1 MNNLHDI
8 SLLDQS
14 SHVLMSC
21 LLDKLGPLITTT
33 PNVLDHDMRY
43 ELVKRTQQ
51 LAVEARQ
58 LYSRTTTE
66 SDHDAEKAELL
77 DLGYCCERTGQT
89 VRIELPLLLP
99 KRGGDSAF
107 ITGPLHRLL
116 SLEQDIQRIGE
127 CVVVFRHIY
136 GESKKAADI
145 RDHDNVESRAVLN
158 VIERYFLIS
167 DSGYYCANIHMSEF
181 GRSSKTVIMLLPGR
195 PDIHKFKE
203 AVIP

>member
-8 SLLDQS
+8 PLLDQS
-14 SHVLMSC
+14 SHILMSC
-21 LLDKLGPLITTT
+21 LLDKLGPLITTA
-33 PNVLDHDMRY
+33 PDELGDDMRY
-43 ELVKRTQQ
+43 ELVKLTQQ
-51 LAVEARQ
+51 LAIEARQ

-77 DLGYCCERTGQT
+77 DLGYHCERNGQT

-99 KRGGDSAF
+99 KRGGDSTF
-107 ITGPLHRLL
+107 ITEPLHRLL
-116 SLEQDIQRIGE
+116 SLEQDIQRIRE
-127 CVVVFRHIY
+127 CVVVFRQIY
-136 GESKKAADI
+136 GEGKKAADI

-181 GRSSKTVIMLLPGR
+181 GRSSKTVISLFPGR
-195 PDIHKFKE
+195 FDIHKCKE